1 MLAFLDSPRFAGL
14 VVGATIFITVFH
26 ALASLE
32 PLP

>member
-14 VVGATIFITVFH
+14 VVGAAIFATVYL